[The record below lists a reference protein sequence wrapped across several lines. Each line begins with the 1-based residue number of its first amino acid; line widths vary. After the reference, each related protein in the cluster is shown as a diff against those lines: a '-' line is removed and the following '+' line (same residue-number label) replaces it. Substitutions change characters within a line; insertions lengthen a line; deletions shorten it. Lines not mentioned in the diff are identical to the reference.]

1 MTEHKKRNKI
11 LQNIAIVLGL
21 LILIEAVALLRLYRN
36 VAGYQKYWQQVAK
49 EQKKPDDFVYLAL
62 GDSAAQGLGASHPD
76 KGYVGL
82 IANDMSQQTGKSV
95 KVINI
100 SKSGARVKDVIKDQI
115 PKIESLTNGQK
126 PNLVTI
132 EIGGNDVATLDEAVF
147 RQEFTQLVSQLP
159 KGTYVSNMPY
169 FGSRSKSRPKAFRAS
184 EIIEDI
190 VSKNSQL
197 RLVDLQTITQE
208 RHTLLGYAADYFHP
222 NNRAYKNWHEAFM
235 TEINKDGADGQL

>member
-36 VAGYQKYWQQVAK
+36 VAGFQKHWQQVAK
-49 EQKKPDDFVYLAL
+49 EQKKPGDFVYLAL

-82 IANDMSQQTGKSV
+82 IAKDMSQQTGKSV

-115 PKIESLTNGQK
+115 PKIKELTKDHK
-126 PNLVTI
+126 PDLVTI
-132 EIGGNDVATLDEAVF
+132 EIGGNDVATLDETVF
-147 RQEFTQLVSQLP
+147 RKEFTQLVSLLP
-159 KGTYVSNMPY
+159 EGTYVSNMPY
-169 FGSRSKSRPKAFRAS
+169 FGSRPKSRPKAFRAS
-184 EIIEDI
+184 LIIQDI
-190 VSKNSQL
+190 LAQNKQL
-197 RLVDLQTITQE
+197 NLVDLQTITQE

-222 NNRAYKNWHEAFM
+222 NNRSYENWHQAFM
-235 TEINKDGADGQL
+235 AEINKDGVDGQL